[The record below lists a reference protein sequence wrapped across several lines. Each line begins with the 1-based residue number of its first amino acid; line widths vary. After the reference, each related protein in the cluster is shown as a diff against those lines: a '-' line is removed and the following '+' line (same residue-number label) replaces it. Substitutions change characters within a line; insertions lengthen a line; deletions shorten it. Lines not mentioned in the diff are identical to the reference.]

1 MFMVFVFRSNLK
13 IISVDKDMYF
23 FIISLYQHVNLFV
36 IFRGYLL
43 LIININ
49 FARVK
54 DVFFNK
60 IMNNFVVENHSYPI
74 NINDH
79 NTRDI

>member
-36 IFRGYLL
+36 IFRSYLL

-54 DVFFNK
+54 DVFF
-60 IMNNFVVENHSYPI
+60 
-74 NINDH
+74 
-79 NTRDI
+79 

>member
-1 MFMVFVFRSNLK
+1 MFMVYFFWFECKKNS
-13 IISVDKDMYF
+13 IDKGMYF
-23 FIISLYQHVNLFV
+23 FVNSLYQHVKLFV
-36 IFRGYLL
+36 IFSGCLS

-79 NTRDI
+79 DTRDI